1 MANTEPTA
9 CLFNASS
16 SNCRGPKRTNLSM
29 VMCQKHL
36 RDYYGLEMGYHQD
49 DHPTNVAWVGPFLR
63 PVKNA
68 AYFKRYTV
76 IFPTKEFFD
85 RTQRPEEFNDSD
97 SKFRKYQM
105 NPFILDYIRQYG
117 LNPAKNVENRLVIE
131 MYRNLNSLDEKVD
144 PGPKHETLFPH
155 LISLVRSKKS
165 ISESHIRDQAIFKCL
180 KDVSIYTEKGAL
192 KTLNNTGLSIS
203 MQYILFN
210 CQFSEMKVTFDND
223 AFTDYLPYNCEFVD
237 KIGLVATELINHPH
251 PLIVNGLSAGSQI
264 FYNAFVSMVQKEVL
278 QKNYSLKDI
287 PSQYAL
293 TNALKSGSIC

>member
-9 CLFNASS
+9 CLFNASGS
-16 SNCRGPKRTNLSM
+16 RCKAPKRTNLSM

-36 RDYYGLEMGYHQD
+36 KDFYGLEMGYHQD

-85 RTQRPEEFNDSD
+85 RTQRPEEFRDKDS
-97 SKFRKYQM
+97 SYRRYQM

-117 LNPAKNVENRLVIE
+117 MTLNKRVEHRLPIE
-131 MYRNLNSLDEKVD
+131 IYRNLNSLDKDVD
-144 PGPKHETLFPH
+144 PGPNHETLFPT

-165 ISESHIRDQAIFKCL
+165 ISESHVRDQAIFKCL
-180 KDVSIYTEKGAL
+180 KDVSIYTKAGV
-192 KTLNNTGLSIS
+192 KTLHDTDLSIC

-210 CQFSEMKVTFDND
+210 CQFSEMRVTFDND
-223 AFTDYLPYNCEFVD
+223 IFTDYLPYNCEFVD
-237 KIGLVATELINHPH
+237 GIGLVATELINHPH
-251 PLIVNGLSAGSQI
+251 PLIVNGVGSGSQI

-278 QKNYSLKDI
+278 HKNYSLKDI
-287 PSQYAL
+287 PSQFAL
-293 TNALKSGSIC
+293 TNALKSGSTC